1 MGKNTAMLK
10 IFFRALRNDSKTVD
24 LVIPK
29 SYVKSIYDI
38 DYEMLKKN
46 KIKNIVFDI
55 DNTIMPVNDIY
66 VDKNLN
72 EFIDDLKKDFNICIL
87 SNNNKKRV
95 VPVQKVLDVYAIYEA
110 NKPNKEAYD
119 KICDILDTNGKNTA
133 LVGDQM
139 LSDIVFANS
148 YGLYSILVEPFKN
161 KYDIKTG
168 TSRVLQNILMK
179 RLKNKIQ
186 RYKYY

>member
-1 MGKNTAMLK
+1 MGKNAAMLK

-87 SNNNKKRV
+87 
-95 VPVQKVLDVYAIYEA
+95 
-110 NKPNKEAYD
+110 
-119 KICDILDTNGKNTA
+119 
-133 LVGDQM
+133 
-139 LSDIVFANS
+139 
-148 YGLYSILVEPFKN
+148 
-161 KYDIKTG
+161 
-168 TSRVLQNILMK
+168 
-179 RLKNKIQ
+179 
-186 RYKYY
+186 